1 MNLIKRFIDKTQ
13 AFRVAK
19 QAGYARDLA
28 ELKKGQRLK
37 PGRSE
42 KKAYEPGTLGL
53 SQVSASIKKDHGKI
67 LSRRERK
74 SLARDAF
81 KRYINQ

>member
-1 MNLIKRFIDKTQ
+1 MNLLKRFIDKMQ

-19 QAGYARDLA
+19 QAGRVRELA

-37 PGRSE
+37 PSRSQ
-42 KKAYEPGTLGL
+42 KKAYEPGTFGL
-53 SQVSASIKKDHGKI
+53 SQVSAEIKNDHGKI

-74 SLARDAF
+74 VLARAAF

>member
-1 MNLIKRFIDKTQ
+1 MNLLKRFIDKMQ

-19 QAGYARDLA
+19 QAGRVRELA

-37 PGRSE
+37 PGRPE
-42 KKAYEPGTLGL
+42 KNPFEPGTLGL
-53 SQVSASIKKDHGKI
+53 SQVSTAIKKDHGKI
-67 LSRRERK
+67 LSRSERK
-74 SLARDAF
+74 AMARAAF

>member
-1 MNLIKRFIDKTQ
+1 MNFLKRFIDKFQALRVATQ
-13 AFRVAK
+13 AG
-19 QAGYARDLA
+19 QARELA

-42 KKAYEPGTLGL
+42 KKPYEPGTLGL
-53 SQVSASIKKDHGKI
+53 SQVSAAIKKDHGKI

-74 SLARDAF
+74 AMARAAF